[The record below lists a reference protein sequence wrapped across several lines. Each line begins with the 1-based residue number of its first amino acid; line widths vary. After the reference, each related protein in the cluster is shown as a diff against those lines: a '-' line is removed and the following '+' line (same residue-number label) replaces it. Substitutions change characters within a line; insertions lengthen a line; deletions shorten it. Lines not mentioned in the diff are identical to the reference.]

1 VLQTLEK
8 SNKKPYFVIG
18 CLMNHHRTLP
28 LKTMTVYAVKRR
40 LTGFLSAI
48 VVLLLSFPL
57 LAQEP
62 TAQNEWRLGVLGG
75 LSRLYH
81 TSPLP
86 IIPDNPRCCA
96 YERGESWGW
105 WGGLSGD
112 YAIMPQGNE
121 PLFELGARAL
131 FARRPLALSQTVNKD
146 NSGVNFQIF
155 NGKDGYVSPIRR
167 FDYSTPTADY
177 LVADIGA
184 RMQPVQSFP
193 LYVRLSADASFA
205 LLSQVPVAESE
216 RILEPVGIK
225 FPDTRSNTRINQRQ
239 AASLARPTF
248 GVTGAIGVEVPLQ
261 KRLLIGLEAA
271 YRYGLTTVR
280 TDIDWRT
287 NSLQGAITLRW
298 RFLPEETKRDT
309 AEIPQTEKT
318 PPTLAAAQL
327 VIESIAGKPL
337 EIQETVVTQ
346 TFPLLPYIF
355 FDSASV
361 VVKNRYNPRIG
372 TTASFDE
379 QSLPKETLAIYY
391 HLLHIIGKRMKANPK
406 TTLTITGTT
415 DGKEW
420 ANADQRQI
428 LAQQRARSVAGF
440 LMGYWGITQNRLKLT
455 TRDTPKL
462 ASSDRYAEGNEEN
475 RRVELSSNDP
485 ELLAPVVQYRF
496 LEYTPVRTE
505 HYMTVKVQNPGA
517 AESYKGSL
525 NALEEPFAVTS
536 GVDAPPTRLPF
547 ALRRKFTA
555 KLSQTVGSLDSAD
568 CNLEVKQRDGQT
580 LSAHTRVNVETIKNQ
595 YEVSRLNLIVFD
607 FDSDDMVESNRVMM
621 RGFVLDAIKP
631 NSLVSVL
638 GSTDRL
644 GEAKYNK
651 ELSESRA
658 KGVQDFMR
666 RVNPNIRFQEVR
678 GTGASLLP
686 FDNDLPEGRYY
697 CRTVSI
703 NVQTPRGG

>member
-1 VLQTLEK
+1 MTIPFVERIFLRVIAAAVVALTTTLHI
-8 SNKKPYFVIG
+8 S
-18 CLMNHHRTLP
+18 
-28 LKTMTVYAVKRR
+28 
-40 LTGFLSAI
+40 
-48 VVLLLSFPL
+48 
-57 LAQEP
+57 AQETP
-62 TAQNEWRLGVLGG
+62 HSHNEWRLGALGG

-81 TSPLP
+81 TSALP
-86 IIPDNPRCCA
+86 IIPTDPRCCS
-96 YERGESWGW
+96 YERGESWSW
-105 WGGLSGD
+105 WGGFSGD
-112 YAIMPQGNE
+112 YVFMPQANE
-121 PLFELGARAL
+121 PLIEVGARAL
-131 FARRPLALSQTVNKD
+131 FARRPLALSQVVSRN
-146 NSGVNFQIF
+146 NSSVNFEVF
-155 NGKDGYVSPIRR
+155 DGVGGYTSSGLERR
-167 FDYSTPTADY
+167 FDYSTVVDY
-177 LVADIGA
+177 LAADIGA
-184 RMQPVQSFP
+184 RLQPLQNFP
-193 LYVRLSADASFA
+193 FYVRLSADASFA
-205 LLSQVPVAESE
+205 LSSQVAVRETE
-216 RILEPVGIK
+216 EILGLPNMK
-225 FPDTRSNTRINQRQ
+225 FPSGTNPRTNPHE
-239 AASLARPTF
+239 AARLSRPTF
-248 GVTGAIGVEVPLQ
+248 GATGAIGVEVPLQ
-261 KRLLIGLEAA
+261 QRLLLGVEAA

-287 NSLQGAITLRW
+287 NGLQGAVTLRW
-298 RFLPEETKRDT
+298 RFIPEETKHDST
-309 AEIPQTEKT
+309 EPPQPEKT
-318 PPTLAAAQL
+318 PPVIAAKRLQ
-327 VIESIAGKPL
+327 IESIIGKPL
-337 EIQETVVTQ
+337 EIQETIVTQ

-372 TTASFDE
+372 TAASFDE
-379 QSLPKETLAIYY
+379 QNLPKETLAIYY
-391 HLLHIIGKRMKANPK
+391 HLLHIIGKRMRANPK
-406 TTLTITGTT
+406 LTLTIIGTT

-440 LMGYWGITQNRLKLT
+440 LMGYWGIAQSRLKMS

-475 RRVELSSNDP
+475 RRVELTSNDP

-505 HYMTVKVQNPGA
+505 HYMNVKIQNPDV
-517 AESYKGSL
+517 AESYKGNL
-525 NALEEPFAVTS
+525 NALDEPFAVTS
-536 GVDAPPTRLPF
+536 GTDAPPARLPF

-568 CNLEVKQRDGQT
+568 CTLEVKQRNGQT
-580 LSAHTRVNVETIKNQ
+580 LLARTRIDVETIKNQ

-607 FDSDDMVESNRVMM
+607 FDRDDMLESNRQMM
-621 RGFVLDAIKP
+621 RGFVTDAIKP
-631 NSLVSVL
+631 NSLVSVT

-651 ELSESRA
+651 ELSEARA

-678 GTGASLLP
+678 GTGASTLP

>member
-1 VLQTLEK
+1 MTIPSVERI
-8 SNKKPYFVIG
+8 SIG
-18 CLMNHHRTLP
+18 IIATVGFILSTFLP
-28 LKTMTVYAVKRR
+28 A
-40 LTGFLSAI
+40 F
-48 VVLLLSFPL
+48 
-57 LAQEP
+57 AQDSP
-62 TAQNEWRLGVLGG
+62 SHNEWRLGALGG
-75 LSRLYH
+75 FSRLYH
-81 TSPLP
+81 KAALP
-86 IIPDNPRCCA
+86 IIPTDPRCCA
-96 YERGESWGW
+96 YERGESWSW
-105 WGGLSGD
+105 WGGFSGD
-112 YAIMPQGNE
+112 YVFMPQANE
-121 PLFELGARAL
+121 PLIEIGARAI
-131 FARRPLALSQTVNKD
+131 FARRPLALSQIVGKSNLPFD
-146 NSGVNFQIF
+146 PLVF
-155 NGKDGYVSPIRR
+155 NGDDGYSSLERR
-167 FDYSTPTADY
+167 FDYSAVADY

-184 RMQPVQSFP
+184 RMQPLQSFP
-193 LYVRLSADASFA
+193 FYVRLSADASFA
-205 LLSQVPVAESE
+205 LLSQTSVQEIAQITKP
-216 RILEPVGIK
+216 
-225 FPDTRSNTRINQRQ
+225 SNVLFLNNSRTQSIPRE
-239 AASLARPTF
+239 AARLSRPTF
-248 GVTGAIGVEVPLQ
+248 GATGAIGIEIPLQ
-261 KRLLIGLEAA
+261 QRLLLGVEAA

-287 NSLQGAITLRW
+287 NGLQGALTLRW
-298 RFLPEETKRDT
+298 RFIPEEVKRDT
-309 AEIPQTEKT
+309 IEPPHPEKT
-318 PPTLAAAQL
+318 PPTIAAKRLQ
-327 VIESIAGKPL
+327 IESIIGKPL

-372 TTASFDE
+372 AAASFDE

-391 HLLHIIGKRMKANPK
+391 HLLHIIGKRMRANPK
-406 TTLTITGTT
+406 LTLTIIGTT

-420 ANADQRQI
+420 ASADQRQI

-440 LMGYWGITQNRLKLT
+440 LMGYWGIAQSRLKLT

-475 RRVELSSNDP
+475 RRVELTSNDP
-485 ELLAPVVQYRF
+485 ALLAPVVQYRF

-505 HYMTVKVQNPGA
+505 HYMNVKIQNPDV

-536 GVDAPPTRLPF
+536 GIDAPPARLPF

-568 CNLEVKQRDGQT
+568 CTLEVKQRDGQM
-580 LSAHTRVNVETIKNQ
+580 LSARTRIDVETIKNQ

-607 FDSDDMVESNRVMM
+607 FDRDDMLESNRQMM
-621 RGFVLDAIKP
+621 RGFVTDAIKP
-631 NSLVSVL
+631 NSLVSVT

-651 ELSESRA
+651 ELSEARA

-678 GTGASLLP
+678 GTGASTLP

>member
-1 VLQTLEK
+1 
-8 SNKKPYFVIG
+8 
-18 CLMNHHRTLP
+18 
-28 LKTMTVYAVKRR
+28 
-40 LTGFLSAI
+40 
-48 VVLLLSFPL
+48 
-57 LAQEP
+57 
-62 TAQNEWRLGVLGG
+62 
-75 LSRLYH
+75 
-81 TSPLP
+81 
-86 IIPDNPRCCA
+86 
-96 YERGESWGW
+96 
-105 WGGLSGD
+105 
-112 YAIMPQGNE
+112 
-121 PLFELGARAL
+121 
-131 FARRPLALSQTVNKD
+131 
-146 NSGVNFQIF
+146 
-155 NGKDGYVSPIRR
+155 
-167 FDYSTPTADY
+167 
-177 LVADIGA
+177 
-184 RMQPVQSFP
+184 
-193 LYVRLSADASFA
+193 
-205 LLSQVPVAESE
+205 
-216 RILEPVGIK
+216 
-225 FPDTRSNTRINQRQ
+225 
-239 AASLARPTF
+239 
-248 GVTGAIGVEVPLQ
+248 VTGAIGVEVPLQ
-261 KRLLIGLEAA
+261 TRLLLGLEAA

-309 AEIPQTEKT
+309 AETPQSEKML
-318 PPTLAAAQL
+318 PTLAAAQL
-327 VIESIAGKPL
+327 LIESIAGKPL

-391 HLLHIIGKRMKANPK
+391 HLLHIIGKRMRANPK

-420 ANADQRQI
+420 ASADQRQI

-440 LMGYWGITQNRLKLT
+440 LMGYWGITQSRLKLT

-568 CNLEVKQRDGQT
+568 CALEVKQRDGQT
-580 LSAHTRVNVETIKNQ
+580 LSAHTRINVETLKNQ
-595 YEVSRLNLIVFD
+595 FEVSRLNLIVFD
-607 FDSDDMVESNRVMM
+607 FDRDDMVESNRVMM

-678 GTGASLLP
+678 GTGASSLP

>member
-1 VLQTLEK
+1 
-8 SNKKPYFVIG
+8 
-18 CLMNHHRTLP
+18 MDHHRTLTP
-28 LKTMTVYAVKRR
+28 KTMTAHAVKRR
-40 LTGFLSAI
+40 HTGFLSVI

-57 LAQEP
+57 FAQEP
-62 TAQNEWRLGVLGG
+62 IAQNEWRLGALGG

-81 TSPLP
+81 TSLLP
-86 IIPDNPRCCA
+86 IIPDNPRCCS
-96 YERGESWGW
+96 YEHGESWGW

-112 YAIMPQGNE
+112 YAIMPHGTE
-121 PLFELGARAL
+121 PLFEIGARAL
-131 FARRPLALSQTVNKD
+131 FARRPLALSQTVSNA
-146 NSGVNFQIF
+146 NSGVTRLVYDG
-155 NGKDGYVSPIRR
+155 NGGYTGLVQR
-167 FDYSTPTADY
+167 FDYSASVADY
-177 LVADIGA
+177 LVADLGA
-184 RMQPVQSFP
+184 RMQPVQSIP
-193 LYVRLSADASFA
+193 LYIRLSADASFA

-216 RILEPVGIK
+216 LILQPVGIK
-225 FPDTRSNTRINQRQ
+225 FPDNKNPRTNQRE
-239 AASLARPTF
+239 AARLARPTF

-261 KRLLIGLEAA
+261 QRLLLGLEAA

-287 NSLQGAITLRW
+287 NGLQGAITLRW
-298 RFLPEETKRDT
+298 RFLPEETKRDS
-309 AEIPQTEKT
+309 AETPQSEKT

-327 VIESIAGKPL
+327 LIESIAGKPL

-391 HLLHIIGKRMKANPK
+391 HLLHIIGKRMRTNPK

-440 LMGYWGITQNRLKLT
+440 LMGYWGIAQGRLKLT

-505 HYMTVKVQNPGA
+505 HYMTVKVQNPNA

-568 CNLEVKQRDGQT
+568 CTLEVKQRDGQT
-580 LSAHTRVNVETIKNQ
+580 LSAHTRINVETLKNQ
-595 YEVSRLNLIVFD
+595 FEVSRLNLIVFD
-607 FDSDDMVESNRVMM
+607 FDRDDMVESNRVMM
-621 RGFVLDAIKP
+621 RSFVLDAIKP

-678 GTGASLLP
+678 GTGASSLP

>member
-1 VLQTLEK
+1 LLTLEK
-8 SNKKPYFVIG
+8 GGEKSYFVIG
-18 CLMNHHRTLP
+18 CLMNHHRTLT
-28 LKTMTVYAVKRR
+28 LKTMTAHAVKPRH
-40 LTGFLSAI
+40 TGFLSVI
-48 VVLLLSFPL
+48 VVLLFSFPL
-57 LAQEP
+57 FAQEP
-62 TAQNEWRLGVLGG
+62 IAQNEWRLGALGG

-81 TSPLP
+81 TSLLP
-86 IIPDNPRCCA
+86 IIPNNPRCCS

-112 YAIMPQGNE
+112 YVMMPHGSE
-121 PLFELGARAL
+121 PLFEIGARAL
-131 FARRPLALSQTVNKD
+131 FARRPLALSQTVSNA
-146 NSGVNFQIF
+146 NSGVNFQVF
-155 NGKDGYVSPIRR
+155 DGVGSYIPSGLVRR
-167 FDYSTPTADY
+167 LDYSAIADY

-184 RMQPVQSFP
+184 RVQPVQSIP

-216 RILEPVGIK
+216 LILQPVGVK
-225 FPDTRSNTRINQRQ
+225 FPDSKNPRSNQREP
-239 AASLARPTF
+239 ARLARPTF

-261 KRLLIGLEAA
+261 QRLLLGLEAA

-287 NSLQGAITLRW
+287 NSVQGAVTLRW
-298 RFLPEETKRDT
+298 RFLPEETKRDS
-309 AEIPQTEKT
+309 AETPQSEKT

-327 VIESIAGKPL
+327 LIESIAGKPL

-372 TTASFDE
+372 TTANFDE

-391 HLLHIIGKRMKANPK
+391 HLLHIIGKRMRANPK

-440 LMGYWGITQNRLKLT
+440 LMGYWGIAQGRLKLT

-568 CNLEVKQRDGQT
+568 CTLEVKQRDGQT
-580 LSAHTRVNVETIKNQ
+580 LSAHTRINVETLKNQ
-595 YEVSRLNLIVFD
+595 FEVSRLNLIVFD
-607 FDSDDMVESNRVMM
+607 FDRDDMVESNRVMM

-678 GTGASLLP
+678 GTGASSLP

>member
-1 VLQTLEK
+1 MTI
-8 SNKKPYFVIG
+8 PFVERMFPRVI
-18 CLMNHHRTLP
+18 
-28 LKTMTVYAVKRR
+28 AA
-40 LTGFLSAI
+40 AI
-48 VVLLLSFPL
+48 VALATTLHTF
-57 LAQEP
+57 AQEP
-62 TAQNEWRLGVLGG
+62 LPSRNEWRLGALGG

-81 TSPLP
+81 ASALP
-86 IIPDNPRCCA
+86 IIPTDPRCCS
-96 YERGESWGW
+96 YERGESWSW
-105 WGGLSGD
+105 WGGFSGD
-112 YAIMPQGNE
+112 YVFMPQANE
-121 PLFELGARAL
+121 PLIEVGARAL
-131 FARRPLALSQTVNKD
+131 FARRPLGLSQIVSKSNLPF
-146 NSGVNFQIF
+146 NPLVF
-155 NGKDGYVSPIRR
+155 NGDDDYSSLERR
-167 FDYSTPTADY
+167 FDYSAVADY

-184 RMQPVQSFP
+184 RVQPIPSLPF
-193 LYVRLSADASFA
+193 YVRLSADASFA
-205 LLSQVPVAESE
+205 LLSQIPVQEIAQITNPSYVAFLNNN
-216 RILEPVGIK
+216 R
-225 FPDTRSNTRINQRQ
+225 TQSNPRE
-239 AASLARPTF
+239 AARLARPTF
-248 GVTGAIGVEVPLQ
+248 GATGAIGIEVPLQ
-261 KRLLIGLEAA
+261 QRLLLGVEAA

-287 NSLQGAITLRW
+287 NGLQGSITLRW
-298 RFLPEETKRDT
+298 RFIPEEVKRDS
-309 AEIPQTEKT
+309 AEPTQPEKT
-318 PPTLAAAQL
+318 TPTIAAKTLQ
-327 VIESIAGKPL
+327 IESIIGKPL
-337 EIQETVVTQ
+337 EIQETIVTQ

-372 TTASFDE
+372 TAASFDE

-391 HLLHIIGKRMKANPK
+391 HLLHIIGRRMKANPK
-406 TTLTITGTT
+406 LTLTIIGTT

-420 ANADQRQI
+420 ASADQRQI

-440 LMGYWGITQNRLKLT
+440 LMGYWGIAQSRLKMS

-475 RRVELSSNDP
+475 RRVELTSNDP

-505 HYMTVKVQNPGA
+505 HYMNVKIQNPGV
-517 AESYKGSL
+517 AESYKGNL
-525 NALEEPFAVTS
+525 NALDEPFAVTS
-536 GVDAPPTRLPF
+536 GIDAPPARLPF

-568 CNLEVKQRDGQT
+568 CTLEVKQRDGQT
-580 LSAHTRVNVETIKNQ
+580 LSARTRIDVETIKNQ

-607 FDSDDMVESNRVMM
+607 FDRDDMLESNRQMM
-621 RGFVLDAIKP
+621 RGFVTDAIKP
-631 NSLVSVL
+631 NSLVSVT

-651 ELSESRA
+651 ELSEARA

-678 GTGASLLP
+678 GTGASTLP